1 VAARVRIPLGV
12 LRSTLRLRS
21 SECVVARSERLQRFL
36 SEQGYGYDIDAETVL
51 QRAMSEL
58 EDLLASASAPR

>member
-1 VAARVRIPLGV
+1 
-12 LRSTLRLRS
+12 
-21 SECVVARSERLQRFL
+21 VARSERLQRFL